1 MDIYSFS
8 LVFVYLGEFFVV
20 CFVLA
25 AQHSFAI
32 LEVGLV
38 FWGCIFPFIPLLH
51 SQSVPCGSNRGNSTL
66 RPEEGT
72 CDLELSQST
81 HSIPVATVIG

>member
-51 SQSVPCGSNRGNSTL
+51 SQSVHVVL
-66 RPEEGT
+66 IE
-72 CDLELSQST
+72 
-81 HSIPVATVIG
+81 ATPP